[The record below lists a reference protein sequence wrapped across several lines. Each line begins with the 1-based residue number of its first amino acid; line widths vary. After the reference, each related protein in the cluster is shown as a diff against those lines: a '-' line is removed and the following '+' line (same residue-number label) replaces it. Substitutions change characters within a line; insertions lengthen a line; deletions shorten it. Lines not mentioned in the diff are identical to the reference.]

1 MYISLKNILIIIS
14 LSLFSIIE
22 AQIYAPTANKASL
35 TTYKNISN
43 KYDSIFIFS
52 LENEEKSIVAHLPDS
67 STATFEWSYFHPG
80 TGYEI
85 IDTKTTEVWAIDT
98 ITSSGG
104 YKIKINNTDSFHCWV
119 YVHDFSVEITSTIN
133 DTIPKGDINCQSI
146 TFIKADITSNDLLY
160 KDPYS
165 SAQYTYKSL
174 FDKTWG
180 SNQPGADPPGP
191 QGSLQVSVENPYWED
206 TWYNITVTNKDTRQ
220 ERKDSAFYKS
230 VRPHAEFEKPEYIKL
245 DDSIYY
251 PGKEERYYDDFYNN
265 KTYDYTSAP
274 AKFMFVNKSKNADAD
289 GFTWIFGDS
298 TLMNSHNDTVFHTYE
313 LPGSYYAY
321 LIAKKE
327 VDFLYDPC
335 YDTFPDAE
343 LDTNLI
349 EISEVQNIDS
359 ATVPNVFT
367 PPNGE
372 YKYWRFT
379 DDVSITDFEI
389 AIYNRYG
396 KRVYHYK
403 GDIRDWM
410 GWDGSNK
417 DKKTVSTGVYF
428 FVVKAM
434 RTLADHETLKLP
446 EKLYLIKRGY
456 IHVYNTE
463 N

>member
-1 MYISLKNILIIIS
+1 MYISLKNILTIIF

-22 AQIYAPTANKASL
+22 AQIYAPTANKASR
-35 TTYKNISN
+35 TIYKNISN

-133 DTIPKGDINCQSI
+133 DTIPKGDINCRSI
-146 TFIKADITSNDLLY
+146 TFIKAELKSTNLTYS
-160 KDPYS
+160 DPYS
-165 SAQYTYKSL
+165 SAQYTYKNQYS
-174 FDKTWG
+174 KTWG
-180 SNQPGADPPGP
+180 SNQPGATPPGP
-191 QGSLQVSVENPYWED
+191 DGSLQVSVEDPYWED
-206 TWYNITVTNKDTRQ
+206 TWYNITVTSKDTRQ

-230 VRPHAEFEKPEYIKL
+230 VRPHAEFEKPKAIQL
-245 DDSIYY
+245 DDSVYY
-251 PGKEERYYDDFYNN
+251 PDRDEKYYDYYDSA
-265 KTYDYTSAP
+265 TYGYTSAP
-274 AKFMFVNKSKNADAD
+274 ALFMFKNKSENAD
-289 GFTWIFGDS
+289 GYTWIFGDS
-298 TLMNSHNDTVFHTYE
+298 TVINSDTGTVFHTYE

-343 LDTNLI
+343 VEINLI
-349 EISEVQNIDS
+349 KVAETLDS
-359 ATVPNVFT
+359 VYAPNVFT
-367 PPNGE
+367 PPNGK
-372 YKYWRFT
+372 YKFWRFT

-417 DKKTVSTGVYF
+417 DKKFVSTGVYF

-463 N
+463 NYN